1 MMKQLSLDEAQKYC
15 VFENNE
21 NWVGLPSFQI
31 RGVIPR
37 PPITPLPH
45 SDPVVVGVCHVQ
57 NEFFPVISLRSLLDV
72 QYENQ
77 TRAEQQMM
85 IMSTDN
91 SSWGLLIDR
100 AVALAHLEVSI
111 STLADREDTWCTV
124 VTGSASYSN
133 QVLQVLDPVAVYQY
147 AVKLLGRYWSDA
159 ARFEV
164 EAGLC

>member
-1 MMKQLSLDEAQKYC
+1 M
-15 VFENNE
+15 
-21 NWVGLPSFQI
+21 
-31 RGVIPR
+31 
-37 PPITPLPH
+37 
-45 SDPVVVGVCHVQ
+45 
-57 NEFFPVISLRSLLDV
+57 ISLRSLLDV